1 MPHGIYCYKVMTFG
15 LKRWSNISEGNS
27 EVPEVADREER

>member
-15 LKRWSNISEGNS
+15 LKKRWSNISEGNS
-27 EVPEVADREER
+27 EVPEVAD